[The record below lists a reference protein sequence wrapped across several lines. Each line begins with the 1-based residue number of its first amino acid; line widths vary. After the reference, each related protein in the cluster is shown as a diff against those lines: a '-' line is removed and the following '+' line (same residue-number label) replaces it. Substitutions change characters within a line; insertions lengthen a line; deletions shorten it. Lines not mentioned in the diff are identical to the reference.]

1 MKTIALTTAALLVAA
16 GSAFAGS
23 DSFRSTANQPATS
36 VDSTYTS
43 SVNSSATQ
51 GVFVNHATTDTA
63 AQDHS
68 THWGNN

>member
-23 DSFRSTANQPATS
+23 DNFQAPSHSNPAAS

-43 SVNSSATQ
+43 SVQPNVLVSQPVSMD
-51 GVFVNHATTDTA
+51 TT
-63 AQDHS
+63 AQDHR
-68 THWGNN
+68 TRWGK